1 MASNRL
7 YIDMEKK
14 FPMMEKIKVKANEK
28 FTNPIEQIKHDS
40 IGRKIFNR
48 NRFLFSFLDNFPIIM
63 FPNKAD
69 KGIDANNIPTS
80 KVSVKAK
87 RK

>member
-14 FPMMEKIKVKANEK
+14 FPMIEKIKVKANEK

-40 IGRKIFNR
+40 IGRKSLIEIDF
-48 NRFLFSFLDNFPIIM
+48 FSR
-63 FPNKAD
+63 
-69 KGIDANNIPTS
+69 S
-80 KVSVKAK
+80 
-87 RK
+87 